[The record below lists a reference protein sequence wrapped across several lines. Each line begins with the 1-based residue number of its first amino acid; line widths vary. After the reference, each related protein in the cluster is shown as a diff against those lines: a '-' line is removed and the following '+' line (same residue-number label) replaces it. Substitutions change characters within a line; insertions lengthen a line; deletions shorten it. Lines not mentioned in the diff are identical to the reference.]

1 VTFRKLPRK
10 NGASGMEREK
20 LLERIRAFPDRP
32 GVYLMHDETGDV
44 LYVGKAKSLRKRVAS
59 YFRRTGYAS
68 PRLRKLVDSV
78 SDISTIR
85 TESEAEALITEAKL
99 IKKYQPFF
107 NVELKMGERYPYIK
121 ITRERFPRIVIT
133 RHREEDGGTYLG
145 PFTRVTEI
153 RRLLRLVE
161 RYFPLRSCS
170 RNLDEGPYEARP
182 CMRHALGRCLA
193 PCAGRCTESE
203 YGERIADI
211 LLLLKGNTSH
221 LVERLRSRMERASQA
236 LAFEEAARYRDTIR
250 ALWIY
255 RGQRNNASEQGD
267 LDWSTWSVLRRV
279 QEVLHLDTIPW
290 RIDGFDIS
298 HFSGR
303 ETVGVVVVFEQG
315 VPNPSLYRRFS
326 VKSVEGVDDFR
337 SIEEVV
343 GRRYGRV
350 LAGQEPMPQLI
361 LIDGGPQQLVF
372 AKQALEAHH
381 VEDVPL
387 VALAK
392 REEELYLPGGMLPLR
407 LDRNDPALLLLQRVR
422 DEAHRFAVTSHRGK
436 RNIRLR
442 RSALEEIPGLGKKR
456 AAALL
461 AVFGSVRRLSAAD
474 EEALGSVPGIGPAL
488 ARKIRNALREMDDG
502 NGVPGD
508 A

>member
-1 VTFRKLPRK
+1 
-10 NGASGMEREK
+10 MEREK
-20 LLERIRAFPDRP
+20 LLERIKTFPDRP
-32 GVYLMHDETGDV
+32 GVYLMHDAAGNV
-44 LYVGKAKSLRKRVAS
+44 LYVGKAKFLRRRVAS

-133 RHREEDGGTYLG
+133 RHREEDGATYLG

-170 RNLDEGPYEARP
+170 RSLDEGSYESRP

-193 PCAGRCTESE
+193 PCAGCCSESD

-211 LLLLKGNTSH
+211 LLLLKGNTLH
-221 LVERLRSRMERASQA
+221 LVERLRSRMERAAQA

-250 ALWIY
+250 ALWSY
-255 RGQRNNASEQGD
+255 RRLRHNASEQGD
-267 LDWSTWSVLRRV
+267 LDWATWSVLRRV
-279 QEVLHLDTIPW
+279 QEVLQLDTIPW

-298 HFSGR
+298 HFSGK

-315 VPNPSLYRRFS
+315 LPNPALYRRFS

-372 AKQALEAHH
+372 AKHALEAHH
-381 VEDVPL
+381 VEDIPL

-392 REEELYLPGGMLPLR
+392 REEELYLPGETSPLR
-407 LDRNDPALLLLQRVR
+407 LERNDPALLLLQRVR

-442 RSALEEIPGLGKKR
+442 RSVLEEIPGVGKKR

-461 AVFGSVRRLSAAD
+461 AVFGSVRRLSTAD

-488 ARKIRNALREMDDG
+488 ARKIQNALREMDDG

>member
-1 VTFRKLPRK
+1 ML
-10 NGASGMEREK
+10 
-20 LLERIRAFPDRP
+20 
-32 GVYLMHDETGDV
+32 
-44 LYVGKAKSLRKRVAS
+44 
-59 YFRRTGYAS
+59 
-68 PRLRKLVDSV
+68 
-78 SDISTIR
+78 
-85 TESEAEALITEAKL
+85 
-99 IKKYQPFF
+99 
-107 NVELKMGERYPYIK
+107 
-121 ITRERFPRIVIT
+121 
-133 RHREEDGGTYLG
+133 
-145 PFTRVTEI
+145 
-153 RRLLRLVE
+153 
-161 RYFPLRSCS
+161 
-170 RNLDEGPYEARP
+170 
-182 CMRHALGRCLA
+182 
-193 PCAGRCTESE
+193 
-203 YGERIADI
+203 
-211 LLLLKGNTSH
+211 
-221 LVERLRSRMERASQA
+221 
-236 LAFEEAARYRDTIR
+236 
-250 ALWIY
+250 
-255 RGQRNNASEQGD
+255 
-267 LDWSTWSVLRRV
+267 
-279 QEVLHLDTIPW
+279 PW

-298 HFSGR
+298 HFSGK

-326 VKSVEGVDDFR
+326 VKSVEGIDDFR

-350 LAGQEPMPQLI
+350 LEGQEPMPQLI

-392 REEELYLPGGMLPLR
+392 REEELYLPGEMSPLR
-407 LDRNDPALLLLQRVR
+407 LERNDPALLLLQRVR

-461 AVFGSVRRLSAAD
+461 AVFGSVRRLSTAD
-474 EEALGSVPGIGPAL
+474 EEALGSVPGSGPAL